1 MRRQQQIDYSK
12 QPTLPHDTD
21 TEMAVL
27 STLMRYN
34 ERYLEYADLLD
45 ARLFYY
51 EKEQAMFRCI
61 EGVINDGGITD
72 VNSLWNYAQTHETG
86 YDLVRN
92 DFMEIITKL
101 NRQTL
106 EQDITRLRDMSRRR
120 ECWKVLMQASQQVLD
135 MTTDFGDDVEGV
147 ITSMGEVQD
156 DTKVHEVA
164 SFGDALDE
172 LEKITDEMQNDNRQ
186 YLATGVLLFDKYFLL
201 RPGTLTVIA
210 AFTSVGKT
218 ALAINITQA
227 VARQGVPVAYYSK
240 EMRNAELASRAISKE
255 MNIPAKVIMNE
266 KLSEGMQQHFKRV
279 KQRNMELPIY
289 FDDRS
294 VISWEN
300 TVRSIR
306 QLAKTKKIKLA
317 MIDYLQVYSQMAEDE
332 EKGIAYMIRSA
343 KNLANELQIPI
354 VVLSQLNR
362 SALHPSIKM
371 LRGSGQIE
379 ESADNI
385 VLIDRPDAYPDN
397 KVTKFE
403 GKFKDVPVKG
413 LAKLILAKGRG
424 VGIGSEL
431 MRFDGEHTT
440 FSEIEK
446 PEEGKAYE
454 HDENGL
460 PF

>member
-1 MRRQQQIDYSK
+1 MKRQQKIDLR
-12 QPTLPHDTD
+12 QPALPHDTE
-21 TEMAVL
+21 TEVAVL

-34 ERYLEYADLLD
+34 ERYAEFADLLD

-51 EKEQAMFRCI
+51 DKEQAMFRCI
-61 EGVINDGGITD
+61 EGVISDGGITD
-72 VNSLWNYAQTHETG
+72 VNSLWNYAQTHDTG
-86 YDLVRN
+86 YELFRE
-92 DFMEIITKL
+92 DFVKIITNL

-106 EQDITRLRDMSRRR
+106 EQDINRLRDMSRRR
-120 ECWKVLMQASQQVLD
+120 ECWKMLMQASAQVLD
-135 MTTDFGDDVEGV
+135 LTTDFGDDVDSV

-156 DTKVHEVA
+156 DTKDHDVA

-172 LEKITDEMQNDNRQ
+172 LEKITDELQNDNRQ
-186 YLATGVLLFDKYFLL
+186 FLETGIRLFDDFYLL

-227 VARQGVPVAYYSK
+227 VARQGIPVAYYSK

-255 MNIPAKVIMNE
+255 MNIPASVMMNR
-266 KLSEGMQQHFKRV
+266 KLSDGMRQHFKRV
-279 KQRNMELPIY
+279 VAKNRELPIY

-294 VISWEN
+294 VISWES

-317 MIDYLQVYSQMAEDE
+317 MIDYLQVYSQTADDE
-332 EKGIAYMIRSA
+332 EKSIAYMIRSA
-343 KNLANELQIPI
+343 KNVANELQIPV

-379 ESADNI
+379 ESSDNV

-397 KVTKFE
+397 KVTRFE
-403 GKFKDVPVKG
+403 GEFKEIPVKG

-424 VGIGSEL
+424 VGTGSRL
-431 MRFDGEHTT
+431 VRFDGEHTT

-446 PEEGKAYE
+446 PEEGKSYE
-454 HDENGL
+454 HDESGL

>member
-1 MRRQQQIDYSK
+1 MKRQQKIDLS

-21 TEMAVL
+21 TEVAVL

-34 ERYLEYADLLD
+34 ERYSEFADLLD

-51 EKEQAMFRCI
+51 EKEQAMYRCI

-72 VNSLWNYAQTHETG
+72 VNSLWNYAQTHELG
-86 YDLVRN
+86 YELFRE
-92 DFMEIITKL
+92 DFVKIITNL

-106 EQDITRLRDMSRRR
+106 EQDINRLRDMSRRR
-120 ECWKVLMQASQQVLD
+120 ECWKMLMQASAQVLD
-135 MTTDFGDDVEGV
+135 LTTDFGDDIDSV

-156 DTKVHEVA
+156 DTKDHEVA

-172 LEKITDEMQNDNRQ
+172 LEKITQELQNDNRQ
-186 YLATGVLLFDKYFLL
+186 YLETGFKLFDDYYLL
-201 RPGTLTVIA
+201 RPGTLTIIA

-218 ALAINITQA
+218 ALSINITQA

-255 MNIPAKVIMNE
+255 MNIPASVIMNK
-266 KLSEGMQQHFKRV
+266 KLSDGMQQHFQRV
-279 KQRNMELPIY
+279 KQRNMGLPIY

-300 TVRSIR
+300 TIRSIR
-306 QLAKTKKIKLA
+306 QIVKTKKVKMA
-317 MIDYLQVYSQMAEDE
+317 VIDYLQVYSQTADDE
-332 EKGIAYMIRSA
+332 EKSIAYMIRSA
-343 KNLANELQIPI
+343 KNLANELQIPVI
-354 VVLSQLNR
+354 VLSQLNR

-397 KVTKFE
+397 KVTRFE
-403 GKFKDVPVKG
+403 GEFKEIAVKG

-424 VGIGSEL
+424 VGTGCRL
-431 MRFDGEHTT
+431 VRFDGEHTT

-446 PEEGKAYE
+446 PEEGKHFE
-454 HDENGL
+454 HDQSGL